1 MLGRMHVVRLE
12 RLIPAPVEGAL
23 TFDEADAVLEA
34 VFVTLAANGEVNEA
48 EYAAFARVAKAVHL
62 TARAVVGG
70 EDPYRTSADP
80 DDSPNE
86 PLTAEAVDARIDALV
101 KAYERD
107 GLDAR
112 LAEVARRL
120 GRDRARDLA
129 FELAVAGAVTDLSR
143 SEDEDQTVARLRSA
157 LGISR
162 ARGDELVGHAYAVL
176 SAGESA

>member
-1 MLGRMHVVRLE
+1 M
-12 RLIPAPVEGAL
+12 
-23 TFDEADAVLEA
+23 
-34 VFVTLAANGEVNEA
+34 
-48 EYAAFARVAKAVHL
+48 
-62 TARAVVGG
+62 
-70 EDPYRTSADP
+70 
-80 DDSPNE
+80 
-86 PLTAEAVDARIDALV
+86 DARIDAG
-101 KAYERD
+101 E
-107 GLDAR
+107 GHDATGSTPASAGR
-112 LAEVARRL
+112 AAA